1 MLFDT
6 QTFQRIQA
14 NVNPISAAAPSSNI
28 SMLKEQQEID
38 DDDTTSENQQD
49 INDILYQA
57 RTTEME
63 QLSQIIHRDR
73 PTDNAN
79 EIVNILLELIGNVP
93 ESTASVTTDES
104 LQTTTTTTTTT
115 TNMDNVYIFPPLHQ
129 TGTVADRDRPYADY
143 GHLDRPTIAREFQFN
158 LQQPSSSNQIRLHAK
173 SFAITAWTDVSKES
187 VMDAIKDEFG
197 IENIQYIC
205 IGEEISE
212 LNHQRHLHIQIILKE
227 KVNKKKRF
235 LDEITQTHC
244 NYQVTRNDRAWNEYI
259 RKEGDYIE
267 FGDYQSVSV
276 RGQKQWPRSSSA
288 TSTSSLSTSDHGQST
303 RAITTTS
310 RMSTRAQAEERR
322 QLAKQALDLAE
333 TSINNAMDFIRRA
346 MPDKF
351 LAHSTWYV
359 SR

>member
-14 NVNPISAAAPSSNI
+14 NVNPISAAVSLSNI
-28 SMLKEQQEID
+28 SMVKQEQESD
-38 DDDTTSENQQD
+38 DDDTTRGNQQD

-73 PTDNAN
+73 PTDSAN

-93 ESTASVTTDES
+93 ESTTVVSTDAP
-104 LQTTTTTTTTT
+104 LQTTTTT
-115 TNMDNVYIFPPLHQ
+115 TNMDNVYVYPPLHQ

-158 LQQPSSSNQIRLHAK
+158 LEPRATTGETSIRLNAK
-173 SFAITAWTDVSKES
+173 SFAITAWTDVSKELL
-187 VMDAIKDEFG
+187 MDAIKHEFG
-197 IENIQYIC
+197 IGNIQYIC
-205 IGEEISE
+205 LGEEISE

-227 KVNKKKRF
+227 KVDRRKPF
-235 LDEITQTHC
+235 LDQITQTHC

-267 FGDYQSVSV
+267 FGQYQSVST
-276 RGQKQWPRSSSA
+276 RGQKQWPGSSSA
-288 TSTSSLSTSDHGQST
+288 TSTSSLSTSDRGQIT
-303 RAITTTS
+303 RAITTTTT

-333 TSINNAMDFIRRA
+333 TSINTAMDFIRRA
-346 MPDKF
+346 MPEKF